1 MTLNFEAVCR
11 KRIPLPTHHRNR
23 QTMAK
28 PLPSFLTQRKGAH
41 LLIARL
47 QHLMIRYQ
55 GWKDARAAQK
65 ARKRRR

>member
-1 MTLNFEAVCR
+1 
-11 KRIPLPTHHRNR
+11 
-23 QTMAK
+23 MAK

-65 ARKRRR
+65 ARKRRG